1 MSFKLIKEYTNVKYY
16 RDDSGFEICYIPT
29 TSNKYFFS
37 YLIKSE
43 STNNIGIA
51 HAVEHCILDAASTF
65 EGCDFFNQIKNNS
78 PALLLNATTS
88 SDYMKFYGLTYFEE
102 DFTKLIQYYF
112 HFIFHAKL
120 EKKTFKKECVTI
132 SDGNKKG
139 KIIFNEILSYYSN
152 IAIYTAKEAFQNV
165 FSNSTYAFDAGGD
178 PNDFCKI
185 TYDDVC
191 NFYKKF
197 FVLSNCKLFITGPVN
212 IHYILKILEDFISKT
227 QNQNKLLTYTSP
239 LLPQKQKTIEKTV
252 SVSADFQNIKILSIY
267 MKEIKSIHDELLMEI
282 LTRTVFTSKYCLLT
296 DYFPEL
302 FSNNRI
308 PIPALDKESRYYIL
322 TFAVKERFSSTEEF
336 YNQFTNLLK
345 QIINHLTDE
354 QILKTLEKV
363 IKEYKFE
370 ILENESIKEMNSF
383 SFVYNLLLQGIQ
395 TDYNLYAEFYSIE
408 NELHKNPDLVKTFIN
423 DIINNTKVTLSN
435 ITNNK
440 NQNIIQ
446 SLLQKDEF
454 IDNRKKVSLPVF
466 DIKKIPCNIEPK
478 FEINNFSIKNLDIC
492 FVDLQNSPLVY
503 FNFFIQLKNDFNF
516 KYISFVVDYFQ
527 EYLSDTYKHKIEIM
541 FMIYRNADNQLIPGL
556 HFSFMADEAS
566 GLDIFFNIF
575 NFIFNTSNSISIND
589 LLINRKILQISQSI
603 FMKGMKLSS
612 FYAMSFL
619 NNLSALNDYNN
630 GLSLLSELNNNKL
643 NNTETISFNN
653 LFTNKLYIGI
663 AANVNCFS
671 KFSKQIKNFSDP
683 DNSEK
688 KLHFN
693 SIKDYSGDSTFL
705 YMGKLAY
712 PSLIFKTEGFSDKQ
726 NYPNKLI
733 LSQYLN
739 NSYLWDNIRKKNGA
753 YETMAFI
760 SGYEDAFG
768 FASHM
773 DCNPDKSIQS
783 FISAID
789 FLYKNG
795 IENKDI
801 QNSIIRLAPIQLRQ
815 LSTSELL
822 LHTVKNYITGTSI
835 KDTNFIRNA
844 LINAKVDSVYETI
857 KILKQDFD
865 KGYRIVNLSN
875 KA

>member
-1 MSFKLIKEYTNVKYY
+1 MSIKLIKEFSNSKYY
-16 RDDSGFEICYIPT
+16 MDDSGFEICYIPT
-29 TSNKYFFS
+29 ASNKFFFS
-37 YLIKSE
+37 YLVKSE
-43 STNNIGIA
+43 STNNTGIA
-51 HAVEHCILDAASTF
+51 HAVEHCILDAATTF

-88 SDYMKFYGLTYFEE
+88 SDYMKFYGLTYFQE
-102 DFTKLIQYYF
+102 DFNKLLQYYF
-112 HFIFHAKL
+112 DFIFHAKL
-120 EKKTFKKECVTI
+120 EKKTFEKECI
-132 SDGNKKG
+132 STADGKTKG

-178 PNDFCKI
+178 PNEFCKI
-185 TYDDVC
+185 TYEEVC

-197 FVLSNCKLFITGPVN
+197 FVLSNCKLFITGPVD
-212 IHYILKILEDFISKT
+212 IEQTLKIIEQLISTVKS
-227 QNQNKLLTYTSP
+227 QNNLLTYNSP
-239 LLPQKQKTIEKTV
+239 TLPQKQNLVEKKV
-252 SVSADFQNIKILSIY
+252 SVSADFQNIKIISIY
-267 MKEIKSIHDELLMEI
+267 MTEIKSIHDELLMEI
-282 LTRTVFTSKYCLLT
+282 LTRTLFTSKYCLLT
-296 DYFPEL
+296 NYFSEL
-302 FSNNRI
+302 FANNRI
-308 PIPALDKESRYYIL
+308 PIPALDKESRFYIL
-322 TFAVKERFSSTEEF
+322 TFAIKESFNSAEEF
-336 YNQFTNLLK
+336 YNQFINLLK
-345 QIINHLTDE
+345 QTVNNLSDE

-383 SFVYNLLLQGIQ
+383 SFIYNLWLQGIQ
-395 TDYNLYAEFYSIE
+395 TEYNLNAEFDSIE
-408 NELHKNPDLVKTFIN
+408 KELYKNPDLVKNFIN
-423 DIINNTKVTLSN
+423 DIINNSKVTLSN

-454 IDNRKKVSLPVF
+454 IDDRKKVLLPVF
-466 DIKKIPCNIEPK
+466 DIKKIPCNIEPQ
-478 FEINNFSIKNLDIC
+478 FEISNISINNMDIC
-492 FVDLQNSPLVY
+492 FIDLQKNPLVY
-503 FNFFIQLKNDFNF
+503 FNFFIQLNSDFDF

-527 EYLSDTYKHKIEIM
+527 EYLSDTYKHKIEII
-541 FMIYRNADNQLIPGL
+541 FMIYRSEANQLIPGL
-556 HFSFMADEAS
+556 HFSYMADESA
-566 GLDIFFNIF
+566 GIDIFFKIF
-575 NFIFNTSNSISIND
+575 NFIYTDNSISLND
-589 LLINRKILQISQSI
+589 ALLRRKIMQINQSI

-612 FYAMSFL
+612 FYAMTFL

-630 GLSLLSELNNNKL
+630 GLSLLSELQNKKQ
-643 NNTETISFNN
+643 NIMETINFNK
-653 LFTNKLYIGI
+653 LFTNKICIGI
-663 AANVNCFS
+663 ATNTNCFS
-671 KFSKQIKNFSDP
+671 KFT
-683 DNSEK
+683 K
-688 KLHFN
+688 KLKDFTDTTNPGKKLMFN
-693 SIKDYSGDSTFL
+693 SLKDYSGDTNFL

-712 PSLIFKTEGFSDKQ
+712 PSLIFKTKGFSDRQ

-783 FISAID
+783 FTSAID

-795 IENKDI
+795 IEKKDI
-801 QNSIIRLAPIQLRQ
+801 ENSIIRLAPIQLRQ
-815 LSTSELL
+815 LSISELL
-822 LHTVKNYITGTSI
+822 LHSVKNHITNTSLAG
-835 KDTNFIRNA
+835 TNFIRNT
-844 LINAKVDSVYETI
+844 LINADVDSVYKTI

-865 KGYRIVNLSN
+865 KGFRIVNLKS